1 MCTRPKSYF
10 YVKNCDKYGK
20 TMENNDL
27 EGTENVQIH
36 LRVDTK
42 LRDKLVE
49 LAKPAQRSLN
59 KQIIYMLDHNRWIS
73 KRHDHGHRQDRL
85 NTDLNSALDSMVAR
99 DFTR

>member
-1 MCTRPKSYF
+1 
-10 YVKNCDKYGK
+10 
-20 TMENNDL
+20 MENNDL

-42 LRDKLVE
+42 LRDQLVE

-59 KQIIYMLDHNRWIS
+59 KQIIFMLEQQMG
-73 KRHDHGHRQDRL
+73 KPAVTGYRQDRL
-85 NTDLNSALDSMVAR
+85 TTDLNSALDSMVAR

>member
-1 MCTRPKSYF
+1 
-10 YVKNCDKYGK
+10 
-20 TMENNDL
+20 MENKDL

-59 KQIIYMLDHNRWIS
+59 KQIIFMLEQSILS
-73 KRHDHGHRQDRL
+73 SMGHKMFPKLKEDKL
-85 NTDLNSALDSMVAR
+85 GDINNVIDTMVAR
-99 DFTR
+99 DFSR

>member
-1 MCTRPKSYF
+1 
-10 YVKNCDKYGK
+10 
-20 TMENNDL
+20 MENNDL
-27 EGTENVQIH
+27 ECAGNVQIH

-42 LRDKLVE
+42 LRDQLVE

-59 KQIIYMLDHNRWIS
+59 KQIIFMLEQQMGKPAVTS
-73 KRHDHGHRQDRL
+73 YRQDRL

>member
-1 MCTRPKSYF
+1 
-10 YVKNCDKYGK
+10 
-20 TMENNDL
+20 MENNDL

-59 KQIIYMLDHNRWIS
+59 KQIIYMLEQQMGKPAVTNY
-73 KRHDHGHRQDRL
+73 RQDRL

>member
-1 MCTRPKSYF
+1 
-10 YVKNCDKYGK
+10 
-20 TMENNDL
+20 MENNDL

-59 KQIIYMLDHNRWIS
+59 KQIIYMLEQQIDQQGLPRY
-73 KRHDHGHRQDRL
+73 RQDKL
-85 NTDLNSALDSMVAR
+85 TDINNVIDTMVAR
-99 DFTR
+99 DFSR

>member
-1 MCTRPKSYF
+1 
-10 YVKNCDKYGK
+10 
-20 TMENNDL
+20 MENNDL

-59 KQIIYMLDHNRWIS
+59 KQIIYMLEQQMGKQSLPHY
-73 KRHDHGHRQDRL
+73 RQDRL

>member
-1 MCTRPKSYF
+1 
-10 YVKNCDKYGK
+10 
-20 TMENNDL
+20 MENNDL

-59 KQIIYMLDHNRWIS
+59 KQIIYMLEQQMDKQSLPHYH
-73 KRHDHGHRQDRL
+73 KDRL

-99 DFTR
+99 DFTRWGGAITNIKPSRPQ

>member
-1 MCTRPKSYF
+1 
-10 YVKNCDKYGK
+10 
-20 TMENNDL
+20 MENKDL

-59 KQIIYMLDHNRWIS
+59 KQIIFMLEQSILS
-73 KRHDHGHRQDRL
+73 SMGHKMFPKLKEDKL
-85 NTDLNSALDSMVAR
+85 TDINNVIDTMVAR
-99 DFTR
+99 DFSR

>member
-1 MCTRPKSYF
+1 
-10 YVKNCDKYGK
+10 
-20 TMENNDL
+20 MENKDL

-59 KQIIYMLDHNRWIS
+59 KQIIFMLEQSILS
-73 KRHDHGHRQDRL
+73 SMGHKMFPKLKEDKL
-85 NTDLNSALDSMVAR
+85 GDINNVIDTMVAR
-99 DFTR
+99 DLSR

>member
-1 MCTRPKSYF
+1 
-10 YVKNCDKYGK
+10 
-20 TMENNDL
+20 MENNDL

-59 KQIIYMLDHNRWIS
+59 KQIIFMLEQSILS
-73 KRHDHGHRQDRL
+73 SMGHKMFPKLKEDKL
-85 NTDLNSALDSMVAR
+85 GDINNVIDTMVAR
-99 DFTR
+99 DFSR

>member
-1 MCTRPKSYF
+1 
-10 YVKNCDKYGK
+10 
-20 TMENNDL
+20 MENKDL

-59 KQIIYMLDHNRWIS
+59 KQIIYMLEQQIDQQGLPRY
-73 KRHDHGHRQDRL
+73 RQDKL
-85 NTDLNSALDSMVAR
+85 TDINNVIDTMVAR
-99 DFTR
+99 DFSR

>member
-1 MCTRPKSYF
+1 
-10 YVKNCDKYGK
+10 
-20 TMENNDL
+20 MENNDL

-59 KQIIYMLDHNRWIS
+59 KQIIFMLEQSILS
-73 KRHDHGHRQDRL
+73 SMGHKMFPKLKEDKL
-85 NTDLNSALDSMVAR
+85 GDINNVIDTMVAR

>member
-1 MCTRPKSYF
+1 
-10 YVKNCDKYGK
+10 
-20 TMENNDL
+20 MENNDL

-42 LRDKLVE
+42 LRDQLVE

-59 KQIIYMLDHNRWIS
+59 KQIIYMLEQQIGKQSLPHYH
-73 KRHDHGHRQDRL
+73 KDRL

>member
-1 MCTRPKSYF
+1 
-10 YVKNCDKYGK
+10 
-20 TMENNDL
+20 MENNDL

-42 LRDKLVE
+42 LRDQLVE

-59 KQIIYMLDHNRWIS
+59 KQIIFMLEQQMGKPAVTNY
-73 KRHDHGHRQDRL
+73 RQDRL
-85 NTDLNSALDSMVAR
+85 TTDLNSALDSMVAR

>member
-1 MCTRPKSYF
+1 
-10 YVKNCDKYGK
+10 
-20 TMENNDL
+20 MENKDL

-59 KQIIYMLDHNRWIS
+59 KQIIFMLKQQIDQQGLPRY
-73 KRHDHGHRQDRL
+73 RQDKL
-85 NTDLNSALDSMVAR
+85 TDINNVIDTMVAR
-99 DFTR
+99 DFSR

>member
-1 MCTRPKSYF
+1 
-10 YVKNCDKYGK
+10 
-20 TMENNDL
+20 MENNDL

-59 KQIIYMLDHNRWIS
+59 KQIIYMLEQQMGKPAVAS
-73 KRHDHGHRQDRL
+73 YRQDRL
-85 NTDLNSALDSMVAR
+85 NTDLNSALDSMAAR

>member
-1 MCTRPKSYF
+1 
-10 YVKNCDKYGK
+10 
-20 TMENNDL
+20 MENNDL

-42 LRDKLVE
+42 LRDQLVE

-59 KQIIYMLDHNRWIS
+59 KQIIFMLEQQMGKAAVTNY
-73 KRHDHGHRQDRL
+73 RQDRL
-85 NTDLNSALDSMVAR
+85 TTDLNSALDSMVAR

>member
-1 MCTRPKSYF
+1 
-10 YVKNCDKYGK
+10 
-20 TMENNDL
+20 MENNDL

-59 KQIIYMLDHNRWIS
+59 KQIIYMLEQQMDKQGLPRY
-73 KRHDHGHRQDRL
+73 RQDRL